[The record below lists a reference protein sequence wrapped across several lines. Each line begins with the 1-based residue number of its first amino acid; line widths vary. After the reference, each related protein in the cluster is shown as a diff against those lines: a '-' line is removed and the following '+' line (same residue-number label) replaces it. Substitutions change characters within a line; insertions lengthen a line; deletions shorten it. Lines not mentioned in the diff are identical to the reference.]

1 MIACSI
7 LDYSPCVPA
16 CLSSS
21 LIFFHGNI
29 YAMINPYNALFL
41 QKTTSWIV
49 MAKLQPKSLALNWQK
64 HDGLQLRRRT
74 YSPPSSSSS
83 SSRSGLYWRPHQN
96 FTSVAHCVPRFE
108 CEQVRE
114 GSHSLLTLLGLI
126 LYERSLFQSTF
137 TELENISNYINKIKM
152 VNAILVQTCM
162 PTLISVMLG

>member
-1 MIACSI
+1 MDCSYGGGLI
-7 LDYSPCVPA
+7 LLLLLLLPGQDFIEGRTRISH
-16 CLSSS
+16 L
-21 LIFFHGNI
+21 
-29 YAMINPYNALFL
+29 
-41 QKTTSWIV
+41 
-49 MAKLQPKSLALNWQK
+49 
-64 HDGLQLRRRT
+64 LRT
-74 YSPPSSSSS
+74 
-83 SSRSGLYWRPHQN
+83 
-96 FTSVAHCVPRFE
+96 VPRFE